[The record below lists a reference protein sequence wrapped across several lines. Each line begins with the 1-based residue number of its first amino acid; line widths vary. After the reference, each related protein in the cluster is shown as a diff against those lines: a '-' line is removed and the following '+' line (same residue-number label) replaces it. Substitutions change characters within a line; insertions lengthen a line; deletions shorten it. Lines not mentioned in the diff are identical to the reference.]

1 MFNLVYEFKLK
12 PTRAQATLF
21 EEWLEQCRRVYNY
34 ALQERKDWVN
44 SRKCL
49 MNACSIRHEYIIPT
63 DAPAPTYKSQCE
75 KLTQAKKHIQALKQV
90 QSQVLQQTLK
100 RLQQAFEGMWRNG
113 RGFPRYRKRGRMRSY
128 VFPQLGASPVQGDRV
143 KLPKIGWV
151 KLRQSRPI
159 PDEAIVKQGRVVK
172 KASGWYVQLTL
183 QWAVDV
189 PKISSHGTAIGIDLG
204 LKYFVALSDGQVY
217 PFIGPRRRLQGKLR
231 SLQQKLK
238 YKRLGSNN
246 WHKEQAK
253 VRRLHERI
261 SNIRKAFHWQ
271 VAHYLC
277 DWANMIF
284 AENLNLKAL
293 GRGLLRKH
301 CLDAGWGQFL
311 EILQACC
318 FKRGIYFQKV
328 DAKGTSSTCPKCL
341 EETGK
346 KKLSERLHKCQFC
359 GYTCDRD
366 TAAAQ
371 VVKLRGLEA
380 VGHTA

>member
-49 MNACSIRHEYIIPT
+49 MNACSIRHEYIIRT
-63 DAPAPTYKSQCE
+63 DAKAPTYKSQCE

-100 RLQQAFEGMWRNG
+100 RLHQAFEGMG
-113 RGFPRYRKRGRMRSY
+113 RGF
-128 VFPQLGASPVQGDRV
+128 LG
-143 KLPKIGWV
+143 
-151 KLRQSRPI
+151 
-159 PDEAIVKQGRVVK
+159 
-172 KASGWYVQLTL
+172 
-183 QWAVDV
+183 
-189 PKISSHGTAIGIDLG
+189 
-204 LKYFVALSDGQVY
+204 
-217 PFIGPRRRLQGKLR
+217 
-231 SLQQKLK
+231 
-238 YKRLGSNN
+238 
-246 WHKEQAK
+246 
-253 VRRLHERI
+253 
-261 SNIRKAFHWQ
+261 
-271 VAHYLC
+271 
-277 DWANMIF
+277 
-284 AENLNLKAL
+284 
-293 GRGLLRKH
+293 KH

-311 EILQACC
+311 EILQGCC

-328 DAKGTSSTCPKCL
+328 NAKGTSFTCPKCL